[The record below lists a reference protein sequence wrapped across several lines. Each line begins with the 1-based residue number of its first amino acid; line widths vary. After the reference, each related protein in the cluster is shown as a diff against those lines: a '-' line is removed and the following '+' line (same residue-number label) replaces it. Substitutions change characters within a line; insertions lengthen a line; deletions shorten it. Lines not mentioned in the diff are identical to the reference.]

1 MSRETLE
8 YLNANTLIG
17 FTGKRG
23 NAWHYRESLQGDEPN
38 HYAGAI
44 PVEDVRRRLFGWEPV
59 EAMSAAIIMDD
70 DGVRTVV
77 DPTRKQIVHPDTGA
91 VLGVFKAGY
100 QVHPY
105 QEWLVQNVATILDD
119 DDLQIGSA
127 GLLRGGAQGWV
138 QIETEATQSVEGVLH
153 RPFLTAATSMDGSIA
168 TTYGVG
174 TQVVVCDNTLS
185 VALGSFRNAVKVRHS
200 SKSLGR
206 LGDVRDA
213 LQLVLGAGDAFAAQV
228 RELVA
233 ESVNEDRFERFLTAF
248 TDTKSDSKRAQTL
261 GEAKRDSLRRLWRND
276 ERVSPWRGT
285 AWGVV
290 SAVNTY
296 TQHEAPIRGADR
308 VTRNA
313 EFMLHGRYNTLDAAT
328 LELLATV

>member
-17 FTGKRG
+17 FTDKRG
-23 NAWHYRESLQGDEPN
+23 QAWHYRESLQGDEPN
-38 HYAGAI
+38 HYPGAI
-44 PVEDVRRRLFGWEPV
+44 PVEDVRRRLFGWEPI
-59 EAMSAAIIMDD
+59 EAMSAAIVMTDE
-70 DGVRTVV
+70 GVQTIV
-77 DPTRKQIVHPDTGA
+77 DETRKQIVHPNTGA
-91 VLGVFKAGY
+91 VLGVFKSGY
-100 QVHPY
+100 QVHGY
-105 QEWLVQNVATILDD
+105 DEWLVRNVETILDD

-138 QIETEATQSVEGVLH
+138 QIETEATQLVEGVEH
-153 RPFLTAATSMDGSIA
+153 RPFLTAATSMDGSLA

-185 VALGSFRNAVKVRHS
+185 VALGSFVNTVKVRHS

-206 LGDVRDA
+206 LGDVREA
-213 LQLVLGAGDAFAAQV
+213 LELVLSAGDAFNAQV
-228 RELVA
+228 RELIA
-233 ESVNEDRFERFLTAF
+233 EPVSDARFERFLTAL
-248 TDTKSDSKRAQTL
+248 TETKSDSKRAQTL
-261 GEAKRDSLRRLWRND
+261 AENKRDALRGLWRTD
-276 ERVSPWRGT
+276 ERVAPWRGT

-290 SAVNTY
+290 SSVNTY

-313 EFMLHGRYNTLDAAT
+313 EFMVHGRYNALDAAT
-328 LELLATV
+328 LELLAAV